1 MITVLFIHTVSIVF
15 FPTAQVDKPFQ
26 DETMAGF

>member
-1 MITVLFIHTVSIVF
+1 MLTVLFAHTVSIVF

-26 DETMAGF
+26 QGTIAGF